1 MLLKHRAPHE
11 PAPPWSAGFDSA
23 AATAAYA
30 GMILQCE
37 PKPGE
42 TTVVSAASGGVGQIA
57 GQRARLKGCRVVGI
71 AGREEKC
78 RYVVEELGFD
88 TCISHLS
95 PSFVQ
100 DLKAAC
106 PDGIDIYSRTL
117 VGRCLRRCCRCP
129 SWARG

>member
-1 MLLKHRAPHE
+1 
-11 PAPPWSAGFDSA
+11 
-23 AATAAYA
+23 
-30 GMILQCE
+30 MILQCE

-57 GQRARLKGCRVVGI
+57 GQRARLKVSRLVGI